1 MGLILLELDEF
12 RLIIWFVSYGFLGI
26 DKAKFSPACTFLSS
40 NSLDCCISFCTMGLT
55 ISSSFPD
62 SWDMISSIPRSICY
76 WMNDLIITM
85 GVFSSVLIT
94 TSIVV
99 DVVPIEGVSSVV
111 ATRLVIKEICIL
123 DELSPHFEPFF
134 FLVCWSISCIVVLPE
149 HKCMD

>member
-1 MGLILLELDEF
+1 
-12 RLIIWFVSYGFLGI
+12 
-26 DKAKFSPACTFLSS
+26 
-40 NSLDCCISFCTMGLT
+40 
-55 ISSSFPD
+55 
-62 SWDMISSIPRSICY
+62 
-76 WMNDLIITM
+76 M

-134 FLVCWSISCIVVLPE
+134 FLLFVGSTDVKHQIDGLKKSTQLDLG
-149 HKCMD
+149 HTNTNTLAT